1 MPGSLVGNHY
11 PRAGDELPVLSPPPT
26 SEGVPLVHRS
36 ECHQVG
42 LMAGRVPVLSPLRE
56 FLRTEA
62 GGGVLLLAATVAA
75 LAWAN
80 SPWADS
86 YQDFW
91 HTSLSIGSGSWAV
104 REDLQHWVN
113 DALMVVFFFL
123 IGLEIKR
130 ELIVG
135 ELRDPKAASL
145 PALAALGGMVVPA
158 VLFLAMAGGGE
169 AGRGWAIPMATDIA
183 FVVGILALLGRRVPA
198 RLKVFLLTLAIVD
211 DIGAIVV
218 IAAFYSSGLSG
229 LWLAGAVA
237 ALAAVVMARKLGI
250 VHPIAYLPIG
260 VVAWYCTYRAG
271 IHPTIAGVALGLLT
285 PARPVRGREVL
296 EHLEHRLHPWSSYL
310 VVPIFAL
317 ANAGVPLGSGALGT
331 AAGSRLTWAVIL
343 GLVGGK
349 ILGITAVAWGA
360 TRAGAGRLPPGVGMN
375 HVLGASALGGIG
387 FTVSLF
393 IAGLAFTSEE
403 LQMQAK
409 IGILA
414 GSVIAAIVGVAILLR
429 QSEPAKDETLST
441 GETAAV

>member
-1 MPGSLVGNHY
+1 MH
-11 PRAGDELPVLSPPPT
+11 
-26 SEGVPLVHRS
+26 
-36 ECHQVG
+36 G
-42 LMAGRVPVLSPLRE
+42 LMGGRVPVLSPLRE

-62 GGGVLLLAATVAA
+62 GGGVLLLAATMTA

-80 SPWADS
+80 SSWADS

-104 REDLQHWVN
+104 QEDLQHWVN

-130 ELIVG
+130 ELVVG
-135 ELRDPKAASL
+135 ELRDPRAASL
-145 PALAALGGMVVPA
+145 PALAALGGMAVPA
-158 VLFLAMAGGGE
+158 MLFLTVAGGGE

-183 FVVGILALLGRRVPA
+183 FVVGILALLGSRVPA
-198 RLKVFLLTLAIVD
+198 GLKVFLLTLAIVD

-229 LWLAGAVA
+229 WWLGGALV
-237 ALAAVVMARKLGI
+237 ALAAVAVVRRLGLA
-250 VHPIAYLPIG
+250 HPIAYVPIG
-260 VVAWYCTYRAG
+260 VAAWYCTYRAG

-285 PARPVRGREVL
+285 PARPIGGREVL
-296 EHLEHRLHPWSSYL
+296 VHLEHRLHPWSSYL

-317 ANAGVPLGSGALGT
+317 ANAGVPLGSGTLGT
-331 AAGSRLTWAVIL
+331 AAGSRLTWAVVL
-343 GLVGGK
+343 GLVVGK
-349 ILGITAVAWGA
+349 VVGITAVSWGA

-393 IAGLAFTSEE
+393 ITGLAFTSET

-414 GSVIAAIVGVAILLR
+414 GSVIAALVGVAILLR
-429 QSEPAKDETLST
+429 QAAPAEAKGISA
-441 GETAAV
+441 GGTAAV

>member
-1 MPGSLVGNHY
+1 
-11 PRAGDELPVLSPPPT
+11 
-26 SEGVPLVHRS
+26 VPL
-36 ECHQVG
+36 
-42 LMAGRVPVLSPLRE
+42 LSSLRQ

-62 GGGVLLLAATVAA
+62 GGGVLLLTATVAA
-75 LAWAN
+75 LVWAN
-80 SPWADS
+80 SPWPDS

-91 HTSLSIGSGSWAV
+91 HTSLTIGSGSWAV

-123 IGLEIKR
+123 IGLEIKQ
-130 ELIVG
+130 ELAVG
-135 ELRDPKAASL
+135 ELRDSKAAAL

-158 VLFLAMAGGGE
+158 VLFLALAGGGE

-183 FVVGILALLGRRVPA
+183 FVVGILALFRSRVPA

-218 IAAFYSSGLSG
+218 IAVFYSSGFGG
-229 LWLAGAVA
+229 LWLAGAIA
-237 ALAAVVMARKLGI
+237 AFAAVVVVRRLGLI
-250 VHPIAYLPIG
+250 HPIAYVPIG
-260 VVAWYCTYRAG
+260 IVAWYCTYRAG
-271 IHPTIAGVALGLLT
+271 IHPTIAGVTLGLLT

-310 VVPIFAL
+310 VVPVFAL
-317 ANAGVPLGSGALGT
+317 ANAGVPLGSDGLRT

-343 GLVGGK
+343 GLVVGK
-349 ILGITAVAWGA
+349 ILGITGVAWGA
-360 TRAGAGRLPPGVGMN
+360 MRAGAGRLSSGVGMN

-393 IAGLAFTSEE
+393 ITSLAFTSEE
-403 LQMQAK
+403 LQTQAK

-414 GSVIAAIVGVAILLR
+414 GSLIAAVVGVAILLR
-429 QSEPAKDETLST
+429 QSVPAEDEGVATS
-441 GETAAV
+441 ETASV